1 MKLFSK
7 LSTGLKMAGTTA
19 VYLVLFGISSFLFST
34 PMPSALELLF
44 LAFLVVWC
52 YENDKKRVMVV
63 QNINYYTLQRS
74 EGNEKLS

>member
-7 LSTGLKMAGTTA
+7 LSTMLKVTVIAL
-19 VYLVLFGISSFLFST
+19 VYLLLFGISSFLFST

-44 LAFLVVWC
+44 LAFLAVWC
-52 YENDKKRVMVV
+52 YENDKKRVLVV
-63 QNINYYTLQRS
+63 QNINHYTLQRS